1 MNTRVIYFFYL
12 YLCWATVV
20 YSEKRMRARERGSE
34 GVGLGYGDIGFMMF
48 TTKLYRR
55 LVKSIEKGGREQE
68 RDREGG
74 RQRVR

>member
-34 GVGLGYGDIGFMMF
+34 GVGLGYGDIGLLMF
-48 TTKLYRR
+48 TTKVRN
-55 LVKSIEKGGREQE
+55 VTWFK
-68 RDREGG
+68 
-74 RQRVR
+74 QRPPTP